1 MPSGA
6 GAGSRHG
13 SGQVGGPRLG
23 VPRSEL
29 AELWGFAASGG
40 RSSFVFLLLPKS
52 LNRLFSVIPS
62 GKSII
67 SGSR

>member
-1 MPSGA
+1 MPSDA

-13 SGQVGGPRLG
+13 SGQLGGPRLG

-40 RSSFVFLLLPKS
+40 RSSFAFLLLPKS
-52 LNRLFSVIPS
+52 LNDFFCVIPS

-67 SGSR
+67 SGYR

>member
-40 RSSFVFLLLPKS
+40 RSSAS
-52 LNRLFSVIPS
+52 Q
-62 GKSII
+62 
-67 SGSR
+67 